1 RLPQID
7 GAAILLKGDI
17 RSRLN
22 FLLALTVLS
31 AATLHSHLLN
41 LDAFA
46 LKKPPRVR
54 PGAKII
60 ITTKI
65 SFVFITALSGGVGLI
80 YFSFLEC
87 CL

>member
-46 LKKPPRVR
+46 LSPVP
-54 PGAKII
+54 
-60 ITTKI
+60 ITNYQLL
-65 SFVFITALSGGVGLI
+65 ITIPLI
-80 YFSFLEC
+80 FLQ
-87 CL
+87 